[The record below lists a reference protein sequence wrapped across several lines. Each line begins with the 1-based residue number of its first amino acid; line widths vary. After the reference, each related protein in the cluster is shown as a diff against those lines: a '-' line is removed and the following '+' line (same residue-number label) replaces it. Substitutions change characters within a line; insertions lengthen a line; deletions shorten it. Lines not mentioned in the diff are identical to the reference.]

1 MIKKIVLSFTLIL
14 FFSNIAFA
22 FEENAENFILETT
35 QDAKSIILNKTI
47 GDKDKRK
54 QLEKLALNAVDVAG
68 LAKYTLGQER
78 KNLSDKQISE
88 FVSTF
93 KVFFSKNLSNKLKDY
108 SDQEVKITGSK
119 KISDNYV
126 LVNSKIVSL
135 KDKQEIAVDW
145 RVFLVDGNLII
156 RDLVVEGLSLAR
168 TQREEF
174 ASIIANKN
182 FESLEKNSVDLY
194 STVKSLYLQK
204 RENLISNS
212 SGSEDEWKNFK

>member
-1 MIKKIVLSFTLIL
+1 MIKKIVLSLALIV
-14 FFSNIAFA
+14 FFSNSSLA
-22 FEENAENFILETT
+22 FEKNAENFILETT
-35 QDAKSIILNKTI
+35 QNAKKIILDKAI
-47 GDKDKRK
+47 SDKDKRK
-54 QLEKLALNAVDVAG
+54 QLEKLALNTVDVAG

-78 KNLSDKQISE
+78 KNLSDKQISQ

-93 KVFFSKNLSNKLKDY
+93 EVFFSKNLSNKLKDY

-174 ASIIANKN
+174 ASIIANKK
-182 FESLEKNSVDLY
+182 FEGLIQSLNEYITN
-194 STVKSLYLQK
+194 
-204 RENLISNS
+204 N
-212 SGSEDEWKNFK
+212 

>member
-1 MIKKIVLSFTLIL
+1 MIKQIVLSLALIV
-14 FFSNIAFA
+14 FFSNSSLA
-22 FEENAENFILETT
+22 FEKNAENFILETT
-35 QDAKSIILNKTI
+35 QNAKKIILDKAI
-47 GDKDKRK
+47 SDKDKRK
-54 QLEKLALNAVDVAG
+54 QLEKLALNTVDVAG

-78 KNLSDKQISE
+78 KNLSDKQISQ

-174 ASIIANKN
+174 ASIIANKK
-182 FESLEKNSVDLY
+182 FEGLIQSLNEYITN
-194 STVKSLYLQK
+194 
-204 RENLISNS
+204 N
-212 SGSEDEWKNFK
+212 

>member
-1 MIKKIVLSFTLIL
+1 MIKKIALSFTLIL
-14 FFSNIAFA
+14 FFSNISFA
-22 FEENAENFILETT
+22 FEKNAENFILETT
-35 QDAKSIILNKTI
+35 QNAKKIILNNAI
-47 GDKDKRK
+47 SDKDKRE

-108 SDQEVKITGSK
+108 SDQEVKVMGSK

-174 ASIIANKN
+174 ASIIANKK
-182 FESLEKNSVDLY
+182 FEGLIQSLNEYITN
-194 STVKSLYLQK
+194 
-204 RENLISNS
+204 N
-212 SGSEDEWKNFK
+212 

>member
-1 MIKKIVLSFTLIL
+1 MVKKILLSFTLIL
-14 FFSNIAFA
+14 FFSNISFA
-22 FEENAENFILETT
+22 FEKNAENFILETT
-35 QDAKSIILNKTI
+35 QNAKKIILNNAIT
-47 GDKDKRK
+47 DKDKRK

-108 SDQEVKITGSK
+108 SDQEVKVMGSK

-174 ASIIANKN
+174 ASIIANKK
-182 FESLEKNSVDLY
+182 FEGLIQSLNEYIAN
-194 STVKSLYLQK
+194 
-204 RENLISNS
+204 N
-212 SGSEDEWKNFK
+212 

>member
-1 MIKKIVLSFTLIL
+1 MIKKIILSFTLIL
-14 FFSNIAFA
+14 FFSNISFA
-22 FEENAENFILETT
+22 FEKNAENFILETT
-35 QDAKSIILNKTI
+35 QNAKKIILDKAI
-47 GDKDKRK
+47 SDKDKRK

-108 SDQEVKITGSK
+108 SDQEVKVMGSK

-174 ASIIANKN
+174 ASIIANKK
-182 FESLEKNSVDLY
+182 FEGLIQSLNEYITN
-194 STVKSLYLQK
+194 
-204 RENLISNS
+204 N
-212 SGSEDEWKNFK
+212 

>member
-1 MIKKIVLSFTLIL
+1 MIKKIALLLGLIL
-14 FFSNIAFA
+14 FFSNISFA
-22 FEENAENFILETT
+22 FEKNAENFILKTT
-35 QDAKSIILNKTI
+35 QDAKKIILDKTI
-47 GDKDKRK
+47 GNKDKRK
-54 QLEKLALNAVDVAG
+54 QLEELSLNAVDVAG

-88 FVSTF
+88 FVSIF

-174 ASIIANKN
+174 ASIIANKK
-182 FESLEKNSVDLY
+182 FEGLIQSLNEY
-194 STVKSLYLQK
+194 
-204 RENLISNS
+204 ISN
-212 SGSEDEWKNFK
+212 N

>member
-14 FFSNIAFA
+14 FFSNIAFT
-22 FEENAENFILETT
+22 FEKNAENFILETT

-47 GDKDKRK
+47 GDTDKRK

-78 KNLSDKQISE
+78 KSLSDKQISE

-174 ASIIANKN
+174 ASIIANKK
-182 FESLEKNSVDLY
+182 FEGLIQSLNEYIAN
-194 STVKSLYLQK
+194 
-204 RENLISNS
+204 N
-212 SGSEDEWKNFK
+212 

>member
-14 FFSNIAFA
+14 FFSNISFA
-22 FEENAENFILETT
+22 FEKNAENFILETT
-35 QDAKSIILNKTI
+35 QNAKKIILNNAIT
-47 GDKDKRK
+47 DKDKRK

-174 ASIIANKN
+174 ASIIANKK
-182 FESLEKNSVDLY
+182 FEGLIQSLNEY
-194 STVKSLYLQK
+194 
-204 RENLISNS
+204 ISN
-212 SGSEDEWKNFK
+212 N

>member
-1 MIKKIVLSFTLIL
+1 MVKKILLSFTLIL
-14 FFSNIAFA
+14 FFSNISFA
-22 FEENAENFILETT
+22 FEKNAENFILETT
-35 QDAKSIILNKTI
+35 QKAKKIILNNAI

-108 SDQEVKITGSK
+108 SDQKVKITGSK

-174 ASIIANKN
+174 ASIIANKK
-182 FESLEKNSVDLY
+182 FEGLIQSLNEYIAN
-194 STVKSLYLQK
+194 
-204 RENLISNS
+204 N
-212 SGSEDEWKNFK
+212 

>member
-1 MIKKIVLSFTLIL
+1 MIKKIVLSLALIV
-14 FFSNIAFA
+14 FFLNSSLA
-22 FEENAENFILETT
+22 FEKNAENFILETT
-35 QDAKSIILNKTI
+35 QNAKKIILDKAI
-47 GDKDKRK
+47 SDKDKRK
-54 QLEKLALNAVDVAG
+54 QLEKLALNTVDVAG

-78 KNLSDKQISE
+78 KNLSDKQISQ

-174 ASIIANKN
+174 ASIIANKK
-182 FESLEKNSVDLY
+182 FEGLIQSLNEYITN
-194 STVKSLYLQK
+194 
-204 RENLISNS
+204 N
-212 SGSEDEWKNFK
+212 

>member
-1 MIKKIVLSFTLIL
+1 MIKKIVLSLALII
-14 FFSNIAFA
+14 FFSNASFA
-22 FEENAENFILETT
+22 FEKNAENFILETT
-35 QDAKSIILNKTI
+35 QNAKKIILDKAI

-54 QLEKLALNAVDVAG
+54 QLEKLALDTVDVAG

-78 KNLSDKQISE
+78 KNLSDKQISQ

-93 KVFFSKNLSNKLKDY
+93 RVFFSKNLSNKLKDY
-108 SDQEVKITGSK
+108 SDQEVKVTGSK

-174 ASIIANKN
+174 ASIIANKK
-182 FESLEKNSVDLY
+182 FEGLIQSLDKYIAN
-194 STVKSLYLQK
+194 
-204 RENLISNS
+204 N
-212 SGSEDEWKNFK
+212 

>member
-14 FFSNIAFA
+14 FFSNITFA
-22 FEENAENFILETT
+22 FEKNAENFILETT

-108 SDQEVKITGSK
+108 SDQEVKVTGSK

-174 ASIIANKN
+174 ASIIANKK
-182 FESLEKNSVDLY
+182 FEGLIQSLNEYIAN
-194 STVKSLYLQK
+194 
-204 RENLISNS
+204 N
-212 SGSEDEWKNFK
+212 

>member
-1 MIKKIVLSFTLIL
+1 MIKKIVLSLALIV
-14 FFSNIAFA
+14 FFSNSSLA
-22 FEENAENFILETT
+22 FEKNAENFILETT
-35 QDAKSIILNKTI
+35 QNAKKIILDKAI

-54 QLEKLALNAVDVAG
+54 QLEKLALNTVDVAG

-78 KNLSDKQISE
+78 KNLSDKQISQ

-174 ASIIANKN
+174 ASIIANKK
-182 FESLEKNSVDLY
+182 FEGLIQSLNEYITN
-194 STVKSLYLQK
+194 
-204 RENLISNS
+204 N
-212 SGSEDEWKNFK
+212 

>member
-1 MIKKIVLSFTLIL
+1 MIKKIVLSLALIV
-14 FFSNIAFA
+14 FFSNSSLA
-22 FEENAENFILETT
+22 FEKNAENFILETT
-35 QDAKSIILNKTI
+35 QNAKKIILDKAI

-54 QLEKLALNAVDVAG
+54 QLEKLALNTVDVAG

-126 LVNSKIVSL
+126 LVNSKIISL

-174 ASIIANKN
+174 ASIIANKK
-182 FESLEKNSVDLY
+182 FEGLIQSLNEYITN
-194 STVKSLYLQK
+194 
-204 RENLISNS
+204 N
-212 SGSEDEWKNFK
+212 

>member
-1 MIKKIVLSFTLIL
+1 MIKKIVLSLALIV
-14 FFSNIAFA
+14 FFSNSSLA
-22 FEENAENFILETT
+22 FEKNAENFILETT
-35 QDAKSIILNKTI
+35 QNAKKIILDKAI
-47 GDKDKRK
+47 SDKDKRK
-54 QLEKLALNAVDVAG
+54 QLEKLALNTVDVAG

-78 KNLSDKQISE
+78 KSLSDKQISQ

-174 ASIIANKN
+174 ASIIANKK
-182 FESLEKNSVDLY
+182 FEGLIQSLNEYITN
-194 STVKSLYLQK
+194 
-204 RENLISNS
+204 N
-212 SGSEDEWKNFK
+212 

>member
-1 MIKKIVLSFTLIL
+1 MIKKIVLSLAL
-14 FFSNIAFA
+14 VVFFSNTSFA
-22 FEENAENFILETT
+22 FEKNAENFILETT
-35 QDAKSIILNKTI
+35 QNAKKIILDKAI
-47 GDKDKRK
+47 SDKDKRK

-145 RVFLVDGNLII
+145 RVFLVDDNLII

-174 ASIIANKN
+174 ASIIANKK
-182 FESLEKNSVDLY
+182 FEGLIQSLNEYIAN
-194 STVKSLYLQK
+194 
-204 RENLISNS
+204 N
-212 SGSEDEWKNFK
+212 

>member
-22 FEENAENFILETT
+22 FEKNAENFILETT

-54 QLEKLALNAVDVAG
+54 QLEKLALDAVDVAG

-174 ASIIANKN
+174 ASIIANKK
-182 FESLEKNSVDLY
+182 FEGLIQSLNEYITN
-194 STVKSLYLQK
+194 
-204 RENLISNS
+204 N
-212 SGSEDEWKNFK
+212 